1 MSEPTFTEPSSRCYP
16 FRLCGA
22 MARLPLLVGLL
33 LVAGCSGPKPGP
45 PPPAPAEAGLD
56 PHYERAYAA
65 LRVHPAV
72 QAFAAK
78 HLAPSEPLTIEVSP
92 ELVPIDYAVLA
103 PAVLRQENGPT
114 ASPARLAAVRDSL
127 SGLTTADRFVPTTDD
142 ALPLLSMRQQR
153 PLKLFFNRMSGQR
166 LGAQLYPNPYRRGPY
181 EAVRA
186 GSPGLMLLVLFE
198 NGRVAQVYAEE
209 IEP

>member
-1 MSEPTFTEPSSRCYP
+1 MTTPRQLF
-16 FRLCGA
+16 A
-22 MARLPLLVGLL
+22 LLGLL
-33 LVAGCSGPKPGP
+33 FALGCSGPKPGP

-78 HLAPSEPLTIEVSP
+78 HLAPSEPMAIEVSP
-92 ELVPIDYAVLA
+92 ELVPTDYAVLA
-103 PAVLRQENGPT
+103 PAVLRTDGPT
-114 ASPARLAAVRDSL
+114 ASPDRLAAVRDSL
-127 SGLTTADRFVPTTDD
+127 AGLASADRFAPATDD

-153 PLKLFFNRMSGQR
+153 PLILFFNRMSDGR
-166 LGAQLYPNPYRRGPY
+166 LGAQLYPNPYRRRSF

-186 GSPGLMLLVLFE
+186 GSPGLILLVLFE
-198 NGRVAQVYAEE
+198 GGNVARVYAEE

>member
-1 MSEPTFTEPSSRCYP
+1 MISSLRT
-16 FRLCGA
+16 LA
-22 MARLPLLVGLL
+22 LLGL
-33 LVAGCSGPKPGP
+33 LVATGCSGPKPGP

-78 HLAPSEPLTIEVSP
+78 HLDPSEPMAIEVSS
-92 ELVPIDYAVLA
+92 ELVPTDYALLA
-103 PAVLRQENGPT
+103 PAVLQADGPT
-114 ASPARLAAVRDSL
+114 ASPDRLAAVRDSL
-127 SGLTTADRFVPTTDD
+127 AGLATADRFTPVTDD

-153 PLKLFFNRMSGQR
+153 PLVLFFNRMSDGR
-166 LGAQLYPNPYRRGPY
+166 LGAQLYPNPYRRRSY
-181 EAVRA
+181 ETVRDGA
-186 GSPGLMLLVLFE
+186 PGLVLLVLFD
-198 NGRVAQVYAEE
+198 GGSVARVYVEE